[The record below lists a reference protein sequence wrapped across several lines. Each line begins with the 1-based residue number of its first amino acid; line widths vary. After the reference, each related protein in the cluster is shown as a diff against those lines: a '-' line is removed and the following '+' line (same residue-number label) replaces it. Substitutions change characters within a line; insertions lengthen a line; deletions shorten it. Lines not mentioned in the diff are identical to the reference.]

1 MRRLLATPLLAAA
14 LLVGGATAASA
25 DAIPGDDACKP
36 WEHWEGAHEGGCEFG
51 CSVTAPT
58 SAAQDAAGWI
68 AGATLAGIALIFL
81 RRR

>member
-1 MRRLLATPLLAAA
+1 MALLRA
-14 LLVGGATAASA
+14 LLVAGALSLGSATPAAA

-36 WEHWEGAHEGGCEFG
+36 WEHWEGAHDGGCEFG
-51 CSVTAPT
+51 CSVTAPSYAT
-58 SAAQDAAGWI
+58 QDAAGWI